1 MFVSACF
8 VPANWLL
15 VEARGCDLPAFP
27 LSCSVCLHSLV
38 NEEGT
43 YSIFVCTCIPLSRK
57 ESINLDSRE
66 RLKAKVRKN
75 KYQEGF

>member
-15 VEARGCDLPAFP
+15 VEACGCDLPAFP
-27 LSCSVCLHSLV
+27 LSCSVCLHGLV

-43 YSIFVCTCIPLSRK
+43 YSIFVCTCIPLK
-57 ESINLDSRE
+57 EGVNKPGLKRE
-66 RLKAKVRKN
+66 IKSQSEEEQVI
-75 KYQEGF
+75 